1 MDIYKT
7 AVSQFN
13 GEENT
18 LPTKLRPSPCF
29 MESETEEQEDKTE
42 NIITNFSKLK
52 GFIKKK
58 CIKHRCRNKSS
69 MNIAISN
76 HMGTCI
82 SLLANCKKC
91 HIDTTLYKV

>member
-1 MDIYKT
+1 MDYLPQYGCCKPEMDIYKT

-52 GFIKKK
+52 GFIKK
-58 CIKHRCRNKSS
+58 S
-69 MNIAISN
+69 A
-76 HMGTCI
+76 
-82 SLLANCKKC
+82 
-91 HIDTTLYKV
+91 